1 MIITIAVITIVI
13 ITNVI
18 MTIVIVTI
26 ITIVP
31 TINPGIVFMDI
42 KATLLKSF
50 MQQSLFVNVVT
61 DGKTIKMFSVLT
73 TINLKHSLFLRRNQ
87 TFGWTTVD
95 VQHRRKITS
104 TSSEIFLSTVEM
116 LPKQE
121 VVVYD

>member
-73 TINLKHSLFLRRNQ
+73 TINLKQSLQCNQ
-87 TFGWTTVD
+87 TFGWTTIE
-95 VQHRRKITS
+95 QHRRKITS
-104 TSSEIFLSTVEM
+104 TSSEIFLSTVER
-116 LPKQE
+116 LPRQE